1 MQQLGKK
8 KKEKWRRSYDDVK
21 KESRM
26 VETPRLGRKKERR
39 RERKRSYQS
48 FFFFSLSFAL
58 SVHVIHHEMAMFFAN
73 F

>member
-26 VETPRLGRKKERR
+26 VETPRLGRKKERKK
-39 RERKRSYQS
+39 EKGEKKDLTNLS
-48 FFFFSLSFAL
+48 FFLSPL
-58 SVHVIHHEMAMFFAN
+58 L
-73 F
+73 